1 MFVFSSVSVYFQ
13 QNDNNYPGSSVGHF
27 ISVVWAG
34 ITGVGAAIYYC
45 PSDGWTYLA
54 FCSDV
59 YSYGYCNG
67 EWGNNM
73 KCPKDTQGLTGSLA
87 CNNC

>member
-1 MFVFSSVSVYFQ
+1 MFLSLRYLYFQ
-13 QNDNNYPGSSVGHF
+13 QNDKNYPGSNVGHF
-27 ISVVWAG
+27 ITVVWSDV
-34 ITGVGAAIYYC
+34 TEVGAAIYYC

-54 FCSDV
+54 FCSD
-59 YSYGYCNG
+59 YSNVGGNG
-67 EWGNNM
+67 EWSNNM